1 MVESFSPEK
10 RKIKLIGTDIDETQ
24 GTTEDIELLVP
35 RTEEAPLDF
44 GGTINRTIPND
55 FTSRVVGT
63 RQRTGESTG
72 TVIFEVQPNVT
83 ESGGVSYFEIGDIR
97 QAANMLIYMGTPS
110 REFSI
115 NGRFVSRS
123 AAEASIN
130 WKYVQLL
137 RSWRMPEMKGGDLN
151 AKKTP
156 SRLKLRGLGKWFND
170 IEVRITN
177 LSIEEPE
184 DVDYI
189 TTDLNGK
196 DVPIVWPVSVSLKE
210 AKSIEELRGFN
221 IQQFRQGTLSG
232 F

>member
-1 MVESFSPEK
+1 MVESFSPTS
-10 RKIKLIGTDIDETQ
+10 RQIKLIGTDIDESQ
-24 GTTEDIELLVP
+24 GTTEDEIVTNFIP
-35 RTEEAPLDF
+35 DGPNSNPNIPTGFRP
-44 GGTINRTIPND
+44 GGSVVSTPTGRTIQKVRPN
-55 FTSRVVGT
+55 
-63 RQRTGESTG
+63 TG
-72 TVIFEVQPNVT
+72 TVVFDVQPNVT

-123 AAEASIN
+123 IAEATIN
-130 WKYVQLL
+130 WWYVQLL
-137 RSWRMPEMKGGDLN
+137 RSWRMPEMQGGDFN

-156 SRLKLRGLGKWFND
+156 SRLKLRGLGNWFND

-189 TTDLNGK
+189 TTGNGK

-210 AKSIEELRGFN
+210 AKSVEELRGFN
-221 IQQFRQGTLSG
+221 IQEFRQGKLSG
-232 F
+232 Y